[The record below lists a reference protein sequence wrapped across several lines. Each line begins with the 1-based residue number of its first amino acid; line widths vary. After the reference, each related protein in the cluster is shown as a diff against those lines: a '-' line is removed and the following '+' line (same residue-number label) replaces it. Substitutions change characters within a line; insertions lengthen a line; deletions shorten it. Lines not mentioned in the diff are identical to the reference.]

1 MQSYII
7 LFIFISIGYYYLML
21 NFNIGNI
28 IPSILAILQIIML
41 VYYNIFRFIQ
51 ILKIYMIHLMIHI
64 NIDHM
69 VNYY

>member
-28 IPSILAILQIIML
+28 IPFILAILQIIML